1 MSELI
6 TAANLDLVIKK
17 NNEIREE
24 VLEQTMK
31 FQMNSGIM
39 KVASRP
45 QLALLILQGFGLIQ
59 FPIEDKFWSGAI
71 FVKNGKIIP
80 VLNTALPRANQNFA
94 AWHEIYHLIFENVI
108 FDYFIERDNMM
119 EERKAECFAASMLL
133 AGVDRYFIE
142 IPEMD
147 FVSKIFLCMSAFQAP
162 YKAVLVSLYEY
173 AIRSENKTLGKRI
186 KEVFD
191 LEIEN
196 MPQKFQEL
204 GLDDSLVKPSYVI
217 NTSSLQERIR
227 KSKVTNPELN
237 YHKENEEFLKNI
249 IKEIS
254 MITRKDERWQ

>member
-6 TAANLDLVIKK
+6 TAANIDSVIKK
-17 NNEIREE
+17 NNEIRNE
-24 VLEQTMK
+24 VSGQTMK
-31 FQMNSGIM
+31 LQMNPAIM

-59 FPIEDKFWSGAI
+59 MPIEDKFWSGAI

-80 VLNTALPRANQNFA
+80 VLNTALPRANQYFT
-94 AWHEIYHLIFENVI
+94 AWHEIYHII
-108 FDYFIERDNMM
+108 FDKVSFDHFIERDNTM

-142 IPEMD
+142 LPKMD
-147 FVSKIFLCMSAFQAP
+147 FVSKIFHCMSAFQSP

-173 AIRSENKTLGKRI
+173 AVQSENEILAKRI

-191 LEIEN
+191 LEFED
-196 MPQKFQEL
+196 MPQRFQEL

-217 NTSSLQERIR
+217 NTSPLQERIR
-227 KSKVTNPELN
+227 RSKATNPELT
-237 YHKENEEFLKNI
+237 YHKENEEFLINI
-249 IKEIS
+249 MKEIS
-254 MITRKDERWQ
+254 IITRKRE